1 VPRERRDN
9 LNSLPIKKM
18 QIAGYKGLT
27 QTRLRIPLPI
37 KVWRFRGVFGGF
49 EARFGLVYAGAA
61 GIIEFSL
68 TQG

>member
-1 VPRERRDN
+1 
-9 LNSLPIKKM
+9 M
-18 QIAGYKGLT
+18 QIVGYKGLT